1 MIDGKIV
8 LIDALTMNCLSYL
21 PIELRKTIEHKCLL
35 KVISGLNNFNLSSI
49 EKVAWSAGKGGA
61 DLLDVACAPDIVRLA
76 NRVSGLPICVSTID
90 PYDFKGALDAGATL
104 LEIGN
109 FDSFYAKGRFFDAK
123 EVLDLALTTKQL
135 YPNVPLSVTVPH
147 TLPLNEQAQLA
158 LDLVD
163 AGVDFIQTE
172 GGTSAQPI
180 NAGSLG
186 LIEKAAP
193 TLAATYEIKKALM
206 NIRASTPIICAS
218 GLSSVSLPLAIA
230 AGASGVGVGSAVSLA
245 EDELAMLAVVRRLR
259 TAIPLHRSCLNK
271 I

>member
-1 MIDGKIV
+1 MTSLAHLPQKIQMR
-8 LIDALTMNCLSYL
+8 LHEKA
-21 PIELRKTIEHKCLL
+21 LL
-35 KVISGLNNFNLSSI
+35 KIISGLNNFDKQSV
-49 EKVAWSAGKGGA
+49 EKISRAASLGGG
-61 DLLDVACAPDIVRLA
+61 DLLDIACDPDLVALA
-76 NRVSGLPICVSTID
+76 IKTSGLPVCVSAVEPTLF
-90 PYDFKGALDAGATL
+90 PPAVKAGAKII
-104 LEIGN
+104 EIGN